1 MAIGSLGIGSG
12 LDLSALVRQLVTAER
27 QPAENRLLRRE
38 ANLQA
43 QLSAFGTVKSGLSG
57 LSSAL
62 DALKT
67 LQVGRTV
74 SSSDSTRLTATVSQS
89 ADLGSYSI
97 QVNALARAQSLASEF
112 RFDSADAEVG
122 TGTLTLQVGD
132 GSSVDIVIDEDNNS
146 LRGVRDAINQSGA
159 GVQASIVND
168 GTGARLVL
176 TSSSTGASN
185 TISVTVSDED
195 GDDADLAG
203 LSRLASNNL
212 EQVVAAADAEV
223 IINGLTVTSASN
235 TLDNAVEGLTLNL
248 RGTTQEGVPLT
259 VTVGENRA
267 SVRNAVNAFIE
278 AYNGVVDQ
286 VRELTKYDP
295 ETQRGAVLV
304 GDGTLRSIRSRLSE
318 GLLQA
323 GGLEGSE
330 LTNLVNLGIRS
341 DRNGKLSLDSSAL
354 DAAMNRDM
362 EGVVALLNDVSGGL
376 KERVEG
382 FSQTGGLLDNRSEG
396 LRTRIRDID
405 RQREVLELRMEKFE
419 ARLVRQFSAMDAMV
433 GQLQNT
439 SRYLDQQLGA
449 LNAMLNQ
456 SRTRNR

>member
-1 MAIGSLGIGSG
+1 MAISSLGIGSG
-12 LDLSALVRQLVTAER
+12 LDLSALVNRLVAAER

-43 QLSAFGTVKSGLSG
+43 QLSAFGTVKSGLSS

-62 DALKT
+62 DTLKT

-74 SSSDSTRLTATVSQS
+74 SSSDSTRLTATVNQS

-112 RFDSADAEVG
+112 RFDGADAEVG

-146 LRGVRDAINQSGA
+146 LRGVRDAINQSGV

-185 TISVTVSDED
+185 TISVTVSDDD
-195 GDDADLAG
+195 GDDADTTG

-223 IINGLTVTSASN
+223 VINGLTVISASN
-235 TLDNAVEGLTLNL
+235 TLNNAVEGLTLNL

-259 VTVGENRA
+259 VTVGENRG

-362 EGVVALLNDVSGGL
+362 DGVVALLKDVSAGL

-439 SRYLDQQLGA
+439 SQYLDQQLGA